1 MPSTKITIRQC
12 FNIHETHFYHSYSSR
27 LLERFNKISSRKR
40 ITISIRLNIHIIR
53 QRDMMQIL
61 NNRINI
67 KFIYKLIAINNIILY
82 VILNNSI
89 IYHLSFYFF
98 LSLS

>member
-1 MPSTKITIRQC
+1 M
-12 FNIHETHFYHSYSSR
+12 
-27 LLERFNKISSRKR
+27 LERFNKIISRKR

-67 KFIYKLIAINNIILY
+67 KFIYKLAAINNIVLY

-89 IYHLSFYFF
+89 ILFF
-98 LSLS
+98 PFLNLILI